1 MSAVCLH
8 LLLLLVVVGC
18 ACVLLLQLVVGCACV
33 LLLQLPYTPY
43 TWAPLT

>member
-8 LLLLLVVVGC
+8 LLLLLVGC